1 MSAIQSQTRPED
13 RVSFAHRLAYGSGAF
28 ANNLLAGAIVGMIVL
43 LYEELGVSLIM
54 LGIITGAPRFFDA
67 LTDPIVGYISDNFK
81 SRWGR
86 RRPFIF
92 VGAIL
97 VGISFFFLWQFPDGQ
112 SPTFYFWY
120 YLIGSLV
127 FFLAYTI
134 FATPWVALGYEL
146 TPDYDQRTL
155 LMGTQNFIG
164 QLAFFLPPYM
174 LFIAKQSEWFPDP
187 IAGARWVAT
196 GVAII
201 VIVAGV
207 IPAIFLRERLSEVAI
222 KESKASHATTGGF
235 RTEIRSFFVSM
246 GQALSFIP
254 FLKICLVTFLVFNG
268 FILIAS
274 YGYFVL
280 SYYVFNGDTEAAAGM
295 GALVA
300 TVATFANF
308 FIVAFVTF
316 LATKIGQRRTFIIA
330 IGLAI
335 LGYALKTFAYSP
347 EHPWLILLPAP
358 LMAFGLGSLFT
369 LMPSMMADIVD
380 QDELRTGQRREGMFA
395 SIYWWVVKLG
405 QTAASMGGAWLL
417 ASTGLDADLGGDQT
431 EMTLL
436 LLRVYDIGLPI
447 LLYVL
452 AIALVATINVSR
464 EKSEAV
470 RRELEV
476 RRAAAGQ
483 TPAQ

>member
-1 MSAIQSQTRPED
+1 MSATQSQTRPED

-97 VGISFFFLWQFPDGQ
+97 VGVSFFFLWQFPDGQ

-120 YLIGSLV
+120 YLIGSLI

-187 IAGARWVAT
+187 IEGARWVAT
-196 GVAII
+196 GVAIV
-201 VIVAGV
+201 VIITGI
-207 IPAIFLRERLSEVAI
+207 IPAIFLRERLADVAL
-222 KESKASHATTGGF
+222 KESKAEHGTSGGF
-235 RTEIRSFFVSM
+235 IRELGYFFKSM

-254 FLKICLVTFLVFNG
+254 FLNICLVTFLVFNG

-300 TVATFANF
+300 TVGTFANF

-347 EHPWLILLPAP
+347 EHPWLIMLPAP

-417 ASTGLDADLGGDQT
+417 ASTGLNAELGGDQT
-431 EMTLL
+431 ESTLL

-447 LLYVL
+447 LLYLL
-452 AIALVATINVSR
+452 AIGLVATIDVSR

-470 RRELEV
+470 RRELEA
-476 RRAAAGQ
+476 RRRSVE
-483 TPAQ
+483 PAPAE

>member
-1 MSAIQSQTRPED
+1 MTEASRVTAPED
-13 RVSFAHRLAYGSGAF
+13 RVSFLHRLAYGSGAF
-28 ANNLLAGAIVGMIVL
+28 ANNLLAGAITGMIVL
-43 LYEELGVSLIM
+43 LNENLGVSLVM
-54 LGIITGAPRFFDA
+54 LGVITGLPRLFDA
-67 LTDPIVGYISDNFK
+67 VTDPIIGYISDNFK

-97 VGISFFFLWQFPDGQ
+97 VGLCFFLLWQFPDGRD
-112 SPTFYFWY
+112 PGFYVWWY
-120 YLIGSLV
+120 TIGSMI

-134 FATPWVALGYEL
+134 YATPWVALGYEL

-174 LFIAKQSEWFPDP
+174 LVIAKQAEWFSDP
-187 IAGARWVAT
+187 IEGARLVAG
-196 GVAII
+196 GVA
-201 VIVAGV
+201 VIVMICGV
-207 IPAIFLRERLSEVAI
+207 IPAIFLRERLADIAVHEAEEAGHGRNI
-222 KESKASHATTGGF
+222 LAELKG
-235 RTEIRSFFVSM
+235 FFVSM
-246 GQALSFIP
+246 GQALSFVP
-254 FLKICLVTFLVFNG
+254 FLKICFVTFLVFNG

-280 SYYVFNGDTEAAAGM
+280 SYYVFAGDTEAGAEL

-300 TVATFANF
+300 TVGSFANF
-308 FIVAFVTF
+308 FIVAFVTW
-316 LATKIGQRRTFIIA
+316 LASRIGQKRTFIIA
-330 IGLAI
+330 ISLAI

-369 LMPSMMADIVD
+369 LMPSMMADVVD

-405 QTAASMGGAWLL
+405 QTAAAMVGAWLL
-417 ASTGLDADLGGDQT
+417 ASTGLQTELGGDQT
-431 EMTLL
+431 DATLI

-447 LLYVL
+447 LLYSL
-452 AIALVATINVSR
+452 AIGIVLTLNVSR

-470 RRELEV
+470 RAELEA
-476 RRAAAGQ
+476 RRGAPDPV
-483 TPAQ
+483 PA

>member
-1 MSAIQSQTRPED
+1 MTETSTQTRPED
-13 RVSFAHRLAYGSGAF
+13 GISFAHRLAYGSGAF
-28 ANNLLAGAIVGMIVL
+28 ANNLLAGSIVGMIVL
-43 LYEELGVSLIM
+43 LNENLGVSLVM
-54 LGIITGAPRFFDA
+54 LGVITALPRLFDA

-81 SRWGR
+81 SKWGR

-97 VGISFFFLWQFPDGQ
+97 VGLCFFLLWQFPEGQ
-112 SPTFYFWY
+112 EPSFYVWWY
-120 YLIGSLV
+120 TVGSV
-127 FFLAYTI
+127 IFFLAYTI
-134 FATPWVALGYEL
+134 YATPWVALGYEL

-164 QLAFFLPPYM
+164 QVAFFLPPYM
-174 LFIAKQSEWFPDP
+174 LVIAKQSEWFANP
-187 IAGARWVAT
+187 IDGARVVAT

-201 VIVAGV
+201 VIICGI
-207 IPAIFLRERLSEVAI
+207 IPAIFLKERMADIAHEESEKTGHGRDVW
-222 KESKASHATTGGF
+222 KELKG
-235 RTEIRSFFVSM
+235 FFVSM
-246 GQALSFIP
+246 GQALSFVP
-254 FLKICLVTFLVFNG
+254 FLKICFVTFLVFNG

-280 SYYVFNGDTEAAAGM
+280 SYYVFSGDTEAGAEL

-300 TVATFANF
+300 TVGSFANF
-308 FIVAFVTF
+308 AIVAFVTW
-316 LATKIGQRRTFIIA
+316 LASRIGQKRTFIIA
-330 IGLAI
+330 ISLAI
-335 LGYALKTFAYSP
+335 LGYALKTFAYSQ
-347 EHPWLILLPAP
+347 EFPWLILLPAP

-405 QTAASMGGAWLL
+405 QTVASMAGAWLL
-417 ASTGLDADLGGDQT
+417 ASTGLQTGEGAVNTDA
-431 EMTLL
+431 TLL

-447 LLYVL
+447 LLYAL
-452 AIALVATINVSR
+452 AIGIIMTLNVSR

-470 RRELEV
+470 RAELEK
-476 RRAAAGQ
+476 RRGLPDAA
-483 TPAQ
+483 PAE

>member
-1 MSAIQSQTRPED
+1 MTDARRVSTPED
-13 RVSFAHRLAYGSGAF
+13 RVSFLHRLAYGSGAF
-28 ANNLLAGAIVGMIVL
+28 ANNLLAGAITGMIVL
-43 LYEELGVSLIM
+43 LNENLGVSLVM
-54 LGIITGAPRFFDA
+54 LGVITGLPRLFDA
-67 LTDPIVGYISDNFK
+67 ITDPIVGYISDNFK

-97 VGISFFFLWQFPDGQ
+97 VGICFFLLWQFPEGRDPG
-112 SPTFYFWY
+112 FYIWWY
-120 YLIGSLV
+120 TIGSMI

-134 FATPWVALGYEL
+134 YATPWVALGYEL

-174 LFIAKQSEWFPDP
+174 LVIAKQSEWFSDP
-187 IAGARWVAT
+187 IEGARLVAG
-196 GVAII
+196 GVAVVVMIC
-201 VIVAGV
+201 GV
-207 IPAIFLRERLSEVAI
+207 IPAIFLRERLADIAVHEAEEAGHGRNLLEEL
-222 KESKASHATTGGF
+222 KG
-235 RTEIRSFFVSM
+235 FFVSM
-246 GQALSFIP
+246 GQALTFVP
-254 FLKICLVTFLVFNG
+254 FLKICFVTFLVFNG

-280 SYYVFNGDTEAAAGM
+280 SYYVFAGNTEAGAEL

-300 TVATFANF
+300 TVGSFANF
-308 FIVAFVTF
+308 FIVAFVTW
-316 LATKIGQRRTFIIA
+316 LASRIGQKRTFVIA
-330 IGLAI
+330 ISLAI

-369 LMPSMMADIVD
+369 LMPSMMADVVD

-405 QTAASMGGAWLL
+405 QTAAAMAGAWLL
-417 ASTGLDADLGGDQT
+417 ASTGLQTELGGDQT
-431 EMTLL
+431 DATLI

-447 LLYVL
+447 LLYAL
-452 AIALVATINVSR
+452 AIGIVLTLNVSR
-464 EKSEAV
+464 ERSEAV
-470 RRELEV
+470 RAQLEA
-476 RRAAAGQ
+476 RRGAPDP
-483 TPAQ
+483 TPA

>member
-1 MSAIQSQTRPED
+1 MTEARRVTAPED
-13 RVSFAHRLAYGSGAF
+13 RVSFLHRLAYGSGAF
-28 ANNLLAGAIVGMIVL
+28 ANNLLAGAVVGMIVL
-43 LYEELGVSLIM
+43 LNENLGVSLVM
-54 LGIITGAPRFFDA
+54 LGVITAAPRFFDA
-67 LTDPIVGYISDNFK
+67 LTDPIVGYISDNFR

-97 VGISFFFLWQFPDGQ
+97 VGICFFLLWQFPDGRD
-112 SPTFYFWY
+112 PAFYVWWY
-120 YLIGSLV
+120 TIGSII

-134 FATPWVALGYEL
+134 YATPWVALGYEL

-174 LFIAKQSEWFPDP
+174 LVIAKQSEWFSDP
-187 IAGARWVAT
+187 IEGARLVAA
-196 GVAII
+196 GVAVVVII
-201 VIVAGV
+201 CGV
-207 IPAIFLRERLSEVAI
+207 IPAIFLKERMADIALEESEQSGHGRNFLREI
-222 KESKASHATTGGF
+222 GGF
-235 RTEIRSFFVSM
+235 FISM
-246 GQALSFIP
+246 GQALSFMP
-254 FLKICLVTFLVFNG
+254 FLKICFVTFLVFNG

-280 SYYVFNGDTEAAAGM
+280 SYYVFAGDTEAGAEL

-300 TVATFANF
+300 TVGSLSNF
-308 FIVAFVTF
+308 FIVAFVTW
-316 LATKIGQRRTFIIA
+316 LASRIGQKRTFIIA
-330 IGLAI
+330 ISLAI
-335 LGYALKTFAYSP
+335 VGYALKTFAYSP

-369 LMPSMMADIVD
+369 LMPSMMADVVD

-405 QTAASMGGAWLL
+405 QTAAAMVGAWLL
-417 ASTGLDADLGGDQT
+417 ASTGLQTDQGGDQT
-431 EMTLL
+431 DATLL

-447 LLYVL
+447 LLYAL
-452 AIALVATINVSR
+452 AIGVVLTLNVSR
-464 EKSEAV
+464 AKSEAV
-470 RRELEV
+470 REELEA
-476 RRAAAGQ
+476 RRGAPDPL
-483 TPAQ
+483 PA

>member
-1 MSAIQSQTRPED
+1 MSEATRVSAPED
-13 RVSFAHRLAYGSGAF
+13 RVSFLHRLAYGSGAF
-28 ANNLLAGAIVGMIVL
+28 ANNLLAGAITGMIVL
-43 LYEELGVSLIM
+43 LNENLGVSLVM
-54 LGIITGAPRFFDA
+54 LGLITGLPRLFDA
-67 LTDPIVGYISDNFK
+67 ITDPIVGYISDNFK

-97 VGISFFFLWQFPDGQ
+97 VGLCFFLLWQFPDGRD
-112 SPTFYFWY
+112 PGFYVWWY
-120 YLIGSLV
+120 TIGSMI

-134 FATPWVALGYEL
+134 YATPWVALGYEL

-174 LFIAKQSEWFPDP
+174 LVIAKQAEWFSDP
-187 IAGARWVAT
+187 IEGARLVAG
-196 GVAII
+196 GVA
-201 VIVAGV
+201 VIVMICGV
-207 IPAIFLRERLSEVAI
+207 IPAIFLRERLASIAGHEAGPAGHRRTVVAEL
-222 KESKASHATTGGF
+222 KGF
-235 RTEIRSFFVSM
+235 FLSM
-246 GQALSFIP
+246 RQALSFVP
-254 FLKICLVTFLVFNG
+254 FLKICFVTFLVFNG

-280 SYYVFNGDTEAAAGM
+280 SYYVFAGDTEAGAEL

-300 TVATFANF
+300 TVGSFANF
-308 FIVAFVTF
+308 FIVAFVTW
-316 LATKIGQRRTFIIA
+316 LASRIGQKRTFMIA
-330 IGLAI
+330 ISLAI
-335 LGYALKTFAYSP
+335 LGYGLKAFAYSP

-369 LMPSMMADIVD
+369 LMPSMMADVVD

-405 QTAASMGGAWLL
+405 QTAAAMVGAWLL
-417 ASTGLDADLGGDQT
+417 ASTGLQTELGGDQADAT
-431 EMTLL
+431 MI

-447 LLYVL
+447 LLYAL
-452 AIALVATINVSR
+452 AIGVVLTLNVSR

-470 RRELEV
+470 RAKLEA
-476 RRAAAGQ
+476 RRGAPDPL
-483 TPAQ
+483 PA

>member
-1 MSAIQSQTRPED
+1 MSQTATHTRPED
-13 RVSFAHRLAYGSGAF
+13 RISFLQRLAYGSGAF

-43 LYEELGVSLIM
+43 LYEELGVSLVL
-54 LGIITGAPRFFDA
+54 LGVITGAPRLFDA
-67 LTDPIVGYISDNFK
+67 ITDPIVGYISDNFK

-86 RRPFIF
+86 RRPLIF

-97 VGISFFFLWQFPDGQ
+97 VGVSFFFLWQFPDGQ
-112 SPTFYFWY
+112 EPTFYFWY
-120 YLIGSLV
+120 YLIGSMV

-174 LFIAKQSEWFPDP
+174 LWIAKQAEWFPDP
-187 IAGARWVAT
+187 IDGARLVAA
-196 GVAII
+196 GVAVI
-201 VIVAGV
+201 VIITGT
-207 IPAIFLRERLSEVAI
+207 IPAIFLRERLADVAL
-222 KESKASHATTGGF
+222 KESKASHATGGGF
-235 RTEIRSFFVSM
+235 LAEIGYFFRSM
-246 GQALSFIP
+246 GQALSFVP

-300 TVATFANF
+300 TVGTFANF
-308 FIVAFVTF
+308 FIVAFVTY
-316 LATKIGQRRTFIIA
+316 LATQIGQKKTFIIA
-330 IGLAI
+330 ISLAI

-347 EHPWLILLPAP
+347 EHPWWIMLPAP

-417 ASTGLDADLGGDQT
+417 ASTGLDAELGGNQA
-431 EMTLL
+431 ESTLL

-447 LLYVL
+447 LLYAL
-452 AIALVATINVSR
+452 AIGLVMTIDVSR

-470 RRELEV
+470 RRKLEA
-476 RRAAAGQ
+476 RRAKVE
-483 TPAQ
+483 PAPAE